1 VSYDQEYCLKLFE
14 AEKWHQIISG
24 VFGPQKIQC
33 LAYTISPSLATISF
47 AFKKDFKKKTKKEN
61 KSSALISGIRK

>member
-1 VSYDQEYCLKLFE
+1 MSYDQEYSQKILE

-47 AFKKDFKKKTKKEN
+47 AFKTISRKKLKRKIKV
-61 KSSALISGIRK
+61 AL

>member
-1 VSYDQEYCLKLFE
+1 MSYDQEYSQKIFE

-24 VFGPQKIQC
+24 VFGPQKIQG

-47 AFKKDFKKKTKKEN
+47 TFKRISRKKLKRKIKV
-61 KSSALISGIRK
+61 AL